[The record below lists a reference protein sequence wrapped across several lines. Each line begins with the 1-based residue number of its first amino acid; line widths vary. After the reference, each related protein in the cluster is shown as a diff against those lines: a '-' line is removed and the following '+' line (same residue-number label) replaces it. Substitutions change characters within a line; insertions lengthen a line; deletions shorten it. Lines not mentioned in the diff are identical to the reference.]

1 MKTLEGIEREEGK
14 DAEKVDIKKFNINRL
29 YEY

>member
-1 MKTLEGIEREEGK
+1 MKTIEGIEREEGK
-14 DAEKVDIKKFNINRL
+14 DAEEVDIKIFKNNRL